1 MAKREHENFMQRN
14 LHAITSLVFLSIV
27 VLDLL
32 IMPLWNQYNNTRISV
47 VQMVQLASTFKDGP
61 TQLEALKVLHDQ
73 TNYVSM
79 TLSTVGGSMFYTCFA
94 AILGIGA
101 WSRGKENIAE
111 SLSNGTGS
119 GAAGAVAVVTS

>member
-1 MAKREHENFMQRN
+1 MSNRHENFMARN
-14 LHAITSLVFLSIV
+14 WHSITAIVFLSVV

-32 IMPLWNQYNNTRISV
+32 IMPLWMQYYNTRLSSV
-47 VQMVQLASTFKDGP
+47 DMVKLASTFKDGP
-61 TQLEALKVLHDQ
+61 TQLEALKILHDQ

-101 WSRGKENIAE
+101 WSKGQENIAA
-111 SLSNGTGS
+111 LAPPTPP
-119 GAAGAVAVVTS
+119 AGP